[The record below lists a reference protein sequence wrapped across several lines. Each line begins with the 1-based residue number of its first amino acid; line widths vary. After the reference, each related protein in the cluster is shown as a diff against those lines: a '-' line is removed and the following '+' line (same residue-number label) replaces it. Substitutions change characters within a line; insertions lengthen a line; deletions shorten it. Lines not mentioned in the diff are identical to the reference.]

1 VEPIRVAIFAAPGV
15 LRDVIATAVA
25 EAGDMTLVA
34 SDSAAEAADVLIEL
48 HDERQAL
55 LRVPSLLARRAR
67 PRVMAI
73 AEHGRE
79 SVLWA
84 LQPRSIPLHELS
96 RDGVLQAI
104 RAAVR
109 TRDVD
114 TSTPRAGR
122 LRGDRDPFAPPEED

>member
-1 VEPIRVAIFAAPGV
+1 MEPIRVAISAAPGV

-25 EAGDMTLVA
+25 QAADMMLVE
-34 SDSAAEAADVLIEL
+34 SAAEAADVVIEV
-48 HDERQAL
+48 HDDRRAL
-55 LRVPSLLARRAR
+55 LRVPALLARRAR

-84 LQPRSIPLHELS
+84 LQPRSVPLHELS

-104 RAAVR
+104 RAAMSAP
-109 TRDVD
+109 DVD
-114 TSTPRAGR
+114 RSTPLAGR
-122 LRGDRDPFAPPEED
+122 LRGDGEPFAPPEEH